1 MARVPD
7 EEIERLKKAVSVE
20 RLAEARGV
28 KLRRHGA
35 DLLGLCPF
43 HDDREP
49 SLVVTPKKNL
59 WHCLGACQA
68 GGSAIDWVMRAEGVS
83 FRHAVE
89 LLRKDF
95 PSLVAAMAEAER
107 PAKSAPKLPK
117 VLARDATDEE
127 LLMRVMDYYHATL
140 AESPEALAYLAARGL
155 EHPELVAHFRLGFS
169 NRTLGYR
176 LPGRHVLE
184 GETMR
189 ARLQTLG
196 VMRESGHEHLSGSL
210 VVPIFDTEGT
220 RISGM
225 YGRKI
230 TERLRAGT
238 PLHLYLPG
246 PHRGVWNERAACSS
260 GEVVLCEALIDAMTF
275 WCAGIRNVTAAY
287 GVEGFTAEHRAALL
301 RYGVRRVYLAFD
313 RDAAGDGAAEKLGR
327 ELNALGME
335 TFRVIFPKGMDA
347 NEYARKVAPASKSLE
362 LVIRKAEWMGKGAER
377 ASTPM
382 RVLDGAFDVVASEP
396 VVAVVDEVEAS
407 VVLEPTPSLVALSSP
422 ADAPAPVETWQA
434 LDVVCPTCRA
444 PRGVVCADVSHAEG
458 REAAARN
465 WIPPQPGT
473 AEAPIDTVQA
483 AVASPPAAPAPP
495 PATAAAAAVAALPDA
510 MTAASGDEVTF
521 CFGAVRWRVRGL
533 SRNTSYEQIR
543 VNVLVSSDADG
554 TFFVD
559 TLEMYTARQR
569 ASYLKQASTELGVPE
584 ATLRMQMG
592 TLLRELEAKVDE
604 QLKKLLA
611 PQEKAPVMD
620 DADREAALELL
631 RDPKL
636 CERIV
641 ADFERC
647 GVVGEETNKLFGY
660 VAAVS
665 RKLEAPLAVVIQSS
679 SAAGKSSLMD
689 GILDFVPEEERIA
702 YSAMTG
708 QALYYLG
715 EKDLR
720 HKVLAVAE
728 GEGAERASYA
738 LKLLQSEGELSIAS
752 TGKDPA
758 TGKLV
763 THEYRVSGPVMT
775 FLTTTAIEVDEELM
789 NRCVVLTVDEGREQ
803 TRRVHARQRTGQTLA
818 GLLARRDKER
828 VVSLHRSAQRLL
840 RPLLVVN
847 PFAEELSFSDART
860 RARRDHMK
868 YLTLIRAVTFLHQ
881 HQREVKTVDHDG
893 ERVEYIEATTKDVEL
908 ATRLARE
915 ILGRNLD
922 ELPPV
927 TRRVLGELQA
937 LVEARAVR
945 DSVRTADVRFTRR
958 EARHELGLS
967 YEQLRVHLGRLVALE
982 YVIAHRGSRG
992 QSYVYELDVGGLER
1006 SLGGGE
1012 GEFGVGYRA
1021 HTGPIPGEAGAGAGG
1036 RGNGK
1041 IGSNTPQQRM
1051 VVETTN
1057 GVARANGASY
1067 EAATR

>member
-35 DLLGLCPF
+35 DLHGLCPF
-43 HDDREP
+43 HEDREP
-49 SLVVTPKKNL
+49 SLVITPEKNL

-68 GGSAIDWVMRAEGVS
+68 GGSAIDWVMRAESVS

-89 LLRKDF
+89 LLRKDSS
-95 PSLVAAMAEAER
+95 SLVAVAPAAER
-107 PAKSAPKLPK
+107 PAKTAQKLPK
-117 VLARDATDEE
+117 VLARDATDGE
-127 LLMRVMDYYHATL
+127 LLVRVADYYHATL
-140 AESPEALAYLAARGL
+140 KESPEALAYLAARGL
-155 EHPELVAHFRLGFS
+155 EHPELATHFRLGFS

-210 VVPIFDTEGT
+210 VVPIFDAEGA
-220 RISGM
+220 RVLGM

-230 TERLRAGT
+230 TDRLRAGT

-246 PHRGVWNERAACSS
+246 PHRGVWNEQAACSS

-275 WCAGIRNVTAAY
+275 WCAGIRNVTTAY
-287 GVEGFTAEHRAALL
+287 GVEGFTAEHLAAFE

-313 RDAAGDGAAEKLGR
+313 RDAAGDRAAAKLGA
-327 ELNALGME
+327 ELNAVGIE
-335 TFRVIFPKGMDA
+335 TFRVIFPKGMDV
-347 NEYARKVAPASKSLE
+347 NEYARKVVPASKSLE

-377 ASTPM
+377 ANTNATACVP
-382 RVLDGAFDVVASEP
+382 DGAGADVASVEP
-396 VVAVVDEVEAS
+396 VVAAIDDVAARVELDAN
-407 VVLEPTPSLVALSSP
+407 PSLVAVSSRP
-422 ADAPAPVETWQA
+422 D
-434 LDVVCPTCRA
+434 
-444 PRGVVCADVSHAEG
+444 
-458 REAAARN
+458 EAAV
-465 WIPPQPGT
+465 PMS
-473 AEAPIDTVQA
+473 
-483 AVASPPAAPAPP
+483 ASPPSPAPRTGVVD
-495 PATAAAAAVAALPDA
+495 PASSDV

-521 CFGAVRWRVRGL
+521 RFGAVRWRVRGL

-543 VNVLVSSDADG
+543 VNILVSNDEDG

-559 TLEMYTARQR
+559 ALEMYAARQR

-584 ATLRMQMG
+584 ATLRTQMG
-592 TLLRELEAKVDE
+592 AVLLELEAKVDE
-604 QLKKLLA
+604 QMKKLLA
-611 PQEKAPVMD
+611 ASEKTPVMNE
-620 DADREAALELL
+620 AEREAALELL

-636 CERIV
+636 CDRIL

-647 GVVGEETNKLFGY
+647 GVVGEETNKLLGY
-660 VAAVS
+660 VGAVS
-665 RKLEAPLAVVIQSS
+665 RKLEQPLAIVIQSS

-689 GILDFVPEEERIA
+689 GILDFVPEEERVE

-720 HKVLAVAE
+720 HKILAIAE

-738 LKLLQSEGELSIAS
+738 LKLLQSEGEISIAS
-752 TGKDPA
+752 TGKDPQ

-775 FLTTTAIEVDEELM
+775 FLTTTAIEIDEELL

-828 VVSLHRSAQRLL
+828 VVRLHRCAQRLL

-847 PFAEELSFSDART
+847 PFAETLSFSDART

-868 YLTLIRAVTFLHQ
+868 YLTMIRAVAFLHQ
-881 HQREVKTVDHDG
+881 HQREVKVVEHGG
-893 ERVEYIEATTKDVEL
+893 ERVEYIEATGRDVEL
-908 ATRLARE
+908 ATRLAQE
-915 ILGRNLD
+915 TLGRNVD

-927 TRRVLGELQA
+927 TRRVLGELRT
-937 LVEARAVR
+937 LVEARASR
-945 DSVRTADVRFTRR
+945 DRARASDVRFTRR

-967 YEQLRVHLGRLVALE
+967 YEQLRVHLGRLVELE
-982 YVIAHRGSRG
+982 YVVAHRGSRG
-992 QSYVYELDVGGLER
+992 QSYVYELDDGGLGR
-1006 SLGGGE
+1006 SLGGDE
-1012 GEFGVGYRA
+1012 GEFGVGYRGD
-1021 HTGPIPGEAGAGAGG
+1021 TGPKPGSAGSLEDARGAE
-1036 RGNGK
+1036 K
-1041 IGSNTPQQRM
+1041 IETIASRHRSLSENAQGSTH
-1051 VVETTN
+1051 T
-1057 GVARANGASY
+1057 NGASY
-1067 EAATR
+1067 AHARASGS

>member
-7 EEIERLKKAVSVE
+7 EELERVKKAVSVE

-43 HDDREP
+43 HADREP
-49 SLVVTPKKNL
+49 SLVVSPKKNL

-95 PSLVAAMAEAER
+95 PSLVAPAADR
-107 PAKSAPKLPK
+107 PPKTAPRLAK
-117 VLARDATDEE
+117 VLTRDATDDE
-127 LLMRVMDYYHATL
+127 LLARVVDYYHATL
-140 AESPEALAYLAARGL
+140 KESPEALAYLAARGL
-155 EHPELVAHFRLGFS
+155 AHPELVGHFRLGFS

-176 LPGRHVLE
+176 LPGRQVLE

-210 VVPIFDTEGT
+210 VVPIFATESA
-220 RISGM
+220 RVLGM

-246 PHRGVWNERAACSS
+246 PHRGVWNEQAACSS

-287 GVEGFTAEHRAALL
+287 GVEGFTSDHREAFL
-301 RYGVRRVYLAFD
+301 RYGVRRVTLAFD
-313 RDAAGDGAAEKLGR
+313 RDEAGDRAATKLGT
-327 ELNALGME
+327 ELNALGIE
-335 TFRVIFPKGMDA
+335 TFRAIFPKGMDA
-347 NEYARKVAPASKSLE
+347 NEYARKVVPASKSLE
-362 LVIRKAEWMGKGAER
+362 LVLRKAEWMGKGADR
-377 ASTPM
+377 GSA
-382 RVLDGAFDVVASEP
+382 LDAAGAEADVIVSEET
-396 VVAVVDEVEAS
+396 VDEVDDVETSAE
-407 VVLEPTPSLVALSSP
+407 LEPTPSLVAVS
-422 ADAPAPVETWQA
+422 
-434 LDVVCPTCRA
+434 A
-444 PRGVVCADVSHAEG
+444 PRDDVTSTNVTTTTATAG
-458 REAAARN
+458 RA
-465 WIPPQPGT
+465 
-473 AEAPIDTVQA
+473 
-483 AVASPPAAPAPP
+483 AAPAPAP
-495 PATAAAAAVAALPDA
+495 AAAAAPPEV
-510 MTAASGDEVTF
+510 MTAASTDEVLF
-521 CFGAVRWRVRGL
+521 RFGALRWRVRGL

-559 TLEMYTARQR
+559 TLEMYAARQR
-569 ASYLKQASTELGVPE
+569 GSFLKQASTELGVAE
-584 ATLRMQMG
+584 ATLRTQMG
-592 TLLRELEAKVDE
+592 TVLRELEAKVDE
-604 QLKKLLA
+604 QMKKLLA
-611 PQEKAPVMD
+611 APETKPVMD
-620 DADREAALELL
+620 EAEREAALELL

-636 CERIV
+636 CERILE
-641 ADFERC
+641 DFERC
-647 GVVGEETNKLFGY
+647 GVVGEETNKLLGY

-665 RKLEAPLAVVIQSS
+665 RKLEAPLAIVIQSS

-689 GILDFVPEEERIA
+689 GILDFVPEEERVA

-720 HKVLAVAE
+720 HKVLAIAE
-728 GEGAERASYA
+728 GEGAERASYP

-752 TGKDPA
+752 TGKDPQ

-775 FLTTTAIEVDEELM
+775 FLTTTAIEVDEELL
-789 NRCVVLTVDEGREQ
+789 NRCLVLTVDEGREQ
-803 TRRVHARQRTGQTLA
+803 TRRVHARQRTSQTLA

-828 VVSLHRSAQRLL
+828 VVQLHRSAQRLL

-847 PFAEELSFSDART
+847 PFAEELCFSDART

-868 YLTLIRAVTFLHQ
+868 YLTLIRAVAFLHQ
-881 HQREVKTVDHDG
+881 HQREVKTVAHG
-893 ERVEYIEATTKDVEL
+893 GQHVEYIEVTAKDVEI
-908 ATRLARE
+908 ATRLAQE
-915 ILGRNLD
+915 VLGRNLD

-927 TRRVLGELQA
+927 TRRVLGELHT
-937 LVEARAVR
+937 LVEARASR
-945 DSVRTADVRFTRR
+945 DSARAADVRFTRR

-967 YEQLRVHLGRLVALE
+967 YEQLRVHLGRLVELE
-982 YVIAHRGSRG
+982 YVVAHRGSRG
-992 QSYVYELDVGGLER
+992 QSYVYELDVGGLDR
-1006 SLGGGE
+1006 SLGGLE
-1012 GEFGVGYRA
+1012 GDFGVGYRA
-1021 HTGPIPGEAGAGAGG
+1021 ATGPKPGDAGSREDARGAEKSAVKLSH
-1036 RGNGK
+1036 RR
-1041 IGSNTPQQRM
+1041 TQ
-1051 VVETTN
+1051 VEN
-1057 GVARANGASY
+1057 AQGVSHANGASY
-1067 EAATR
+1067 AQARIAGS